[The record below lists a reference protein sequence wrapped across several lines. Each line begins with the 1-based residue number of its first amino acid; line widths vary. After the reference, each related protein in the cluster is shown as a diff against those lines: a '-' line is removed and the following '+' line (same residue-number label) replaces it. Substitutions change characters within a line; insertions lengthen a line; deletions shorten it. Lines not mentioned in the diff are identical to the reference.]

1 MSDVKNEKKERKFL
15 LKYFNLGTID
25 SIEVKRYERSQK
37 EKLNVT
43 LAMIIGEEN
52 IHYNVLYTEEKIT
65 YNMLTDGKQSRTS
78 TINEKIDFINKTLD
92 EFNKYYGY
100 NFENIIVTVY
110 DNDIRKI
117 SDKVKN
123 IRFDVV
129 SKAVFD
135 SEINESK
142 IKEDVFYSG
151 AMDIRK
157 KHFKSIAKVKTK
169 INKMLC
175 SYK

>member
-1 MSDVKNEKKERKFL
+1 MSDVKNKKKERKL
-15 LKYFNLGTID
+15 LLQYFNLGTID
-25 SIEVKRYERSQK
+25 SIEVERYERSQK

-43 LAMIIGEEN
+43 LAIIIGEEMTN
-52 IHYNVLYTEEKIT
+52 YTVLYTEEKIT

-92 EFNKYYGY
+92 AYNKYYGY

-129 SKAVFD
+129 STMVFD

-142 IKEDVFYSG
+142 INEETFYIK

-157 KHFKSIAKVKTK
+157 KHFKSIAKVPF
-169 INKMLC
+169 I
-175 SYK
+175 